1 MNHGKLLITLKDTLG
16 KESLYMIV
24 ELSQVELNKM
34 EEIYKRNP
42 RRWENQRSWK
52 LFQEALKELEVH

>member
-1 MNHGKLLITLKDTLG
+1 MNNHMLLVTLNDTLG
-16 KESLYMIV
+16 KENLYMTV

-42 RRWENQRSWK
+42 RRWGNQRSWK
-52 LFQEALKELEVH
+52 LFQEALKELEVY

>member
-1 MNHGKLLITLKDTLG
+1 MNNDMLLVTLNDTLG
-16 KESLYMIV
+16 KESLYMTV

-42 RRWENQRSWK
+42 RRWGNQRSWK